1 MANAGAEVRVYIR
14 GMSEGGRQSRLDRV
28 PGRHLVTGAGLNAD
42 RMLDSAQGQVF
53 RLLWLFLPEPAIARK
68 LQFQHLLFSRFLS
81 EAAQQALVFGSVV
94 AVARSGGSATEVALV
109 GVAGLLPPALMGL
122 YGGAI
127 ADTLPAR
134 LALAGAYTG
143 QALLCFLL
151 PPLFGTELGS
161 VIALLFLV
169 NTLGQVSGPTE
180 SSVLPLV
187 ATEEE
192 LASGAS
198 MINLAAAAGGAFGMA
213 VLAPVLVKTVGIQQM
228 FYAAGAL
235 LLLSASR
242 VFDLPAGNKEWTLR
256 LRPPPA
262 RMRGTLR
269 WLVRHPAVMTMIVV
283 AVLSGT
289 VNIVLL
295 TLAPRYVAEV
305 LDADAA
311 DTAYV
316 FAPTVIGTVAA
327 LLAAPAIIRMRGERV
342 ASLVGLFFAGGTL
355 FLLGDV
361 GDVARVLD
369 PVNPIRLAEI
379 LGLELSEKL
388 RTAGLLAIPIA
399 FGVSLTATS
408 VQTYINR
415 RVPLGYQ
422 GRTFAMQSSLRNGTA
437 IAPLLVLGT
446 AATEFG
452 VEPVLLISPLLLLL
466 MGYSLVAVS
475 FRFSGLAPYS
485 RLQVMESFWEEP
497 GAEEPRT

>member
-1 MANAGAEVRVYIR
+1 MSGEEPGARKRSVRF
-14 GMSEGGRQSRLDRV
+14 GRRV
-28 PGRHLVTGAGLNAD
+28 AEGAGLSAD
-42 RMLDSAQGQVF
+42 RMLDTAQGQVF

-94 AVARSGGSATEVALV
+94 TVARSGGSAIEVALV
-109 GVAGLLPPALMGL
+109 GAAGLVPPALLGL

-127 ADTLPAR
+127 ADSLPKR

-143 QALLCFLL
+143 QALLCFLV
-151 PPLFGTELGS
+151 PPLFGTGLGS

-169 NTLGQVSGPTE
+169 NALGQVSGPTE

-187 ATEEE
+187 ATDEE

-198 MINLAAAAGGAFGMA
+198 MINLAAAAGGGFGMA
-213 VLAPVLVKTVGIQQM
+213 VLAPVLVKTLGTEQM
-228 FYAAGAL
+228 FYAAGGL

-242 VFDLPAGNKEWTLR
+242 VFDLPAGNKEWKLR

-269 WLVRHPAVMTMIVV
+269 WLVRHPAVMTMIIV

-289 VNIVLL
+289 ANIVLQ
-295 TLAPRYVAEV
+295 TLAPRYVVEV

-316 FAPTVIGTVAA
+316 FAPTAIGTVAA
-327 LLAAPAIIRMRGERV
+327 LVLAPAIIRMRGERV
-342 ASLVGLFFAGGTL
+342 ASLLGLLFGGGTL
-355 FLLGDV
+355 FLLGDIT
-361 GDVARVLD
+361 DVARVVD
-369 PVNPIRLAEI
+369 AVNPVRLAEI
-379 LGLELSEKL
+379 FGVDLAEKL
-388 RTAGLLAIPIA
+388 RTAALLAVPIA

-422 GRTFAMQSSLRNGTA
+422 GRTFAMQSALRNGTA
-437 IAPLLVLGT
+437 MAPLLVLGL

-452 VEPVLLISPLLLLL
+452 VEPVLLVSPLLLLV
-466 MGYSLVAVS
+466 MGYSLVAAS

-485 RLQVMESFWEEP
+485 RIQVMESFWEEP
-497 GAEEPRT
+497 ESGRTENREPRT